1 MHNTAFFND
10 VVGCSPRRQESPM
23 RRREFIAVLGGAA
36 TWPLLP
42 AAQAAVSR
50 IGLLSIGTDPG
61 GVADKSR
68 VGVIPTGYG

>member
-1 MHNTAFFND
+1 
-10 VVGCSPRRQESPM
+10 M
-23 RRREFIAVLGGAA
+23 RRRDFIAALGGAA
-36 TWPLLP
+36 TWPLVP

-61 GVADKSR
+61 VADKSR